1 MKHRGRTLVA
11 LLLTLC
17 LVLALLPAAAL
28 AADEGPCTVTYEPN
42 DPEHLYLD
50 ELNPVPLYLAYTAGE
65 QAKVMP
71 SVGNNCTVWYPGA
84 ALQHEEWFRLQRMEH
99 GCRRQRQKLSG
110 GGYPGRGNQREYY
123 PVCHLGQGSDPG
135 GHQSYRPAG

>member
-71 SVGNNCTVWYPGA
+71 SVGNNCTVWY
-84 ALQHEEWFRLQRMEH
+84 
-99 GCRRQRQKLSG
+99 
-110 GGYPGRGNQREYY
+110 RGLLFSTKRGF
-123 PVCHLGQGSDPG
+123 VFK
-135 GHQSYRPAG
+135 